1 MAVAREIVREKD
13 SVYRRAQVPCGG
25 AVYGDENLL
34 FIANDWH
41 TALLPVFLQA
51 YYRDHGKLTYARC
64 ALVIH
69 NMAHQGRGPLAEF
82 QRLGIPDQYR
92 DAFYLDDPFGGE
104 CMNILKAGL
113 TTAHRLVAVS
123 HGYAWRASPPPR
135 RPRPSLAARGDACL
149 FGSSGVRLKRAGRI
163 APTVALPAGG
173 RCACCVRHACGGSVV
188 SSNSREIQTD
198 MGGWG
203 LAPMLKDHAWKL
215 RGIVNGIDVEEWS
228 PELDPHLT
236 SDGYR
241 RYAPTPAGLAD
252 KAACKAALQRELG
265 LPARPDV
272 PLVGFIG
279 RLDHQKGVDLNTDAA
294 GWLMSQD
301 MQLVMLGSGAPELEA
316 RARAPADPLPPR
328 LPLRGLVPLLRGAL
342 RVALCI
348 G

>member
-1 MAVAREIVREKD
+1 
-13 SVYRRAQVPCGG
+13 
-25 AVYGDENLL
+25 
-34 FIANDWH
+34 
-41 TALLPVFLQA
+41 
-51 YYRDHGKLTYARC
+51 
-64 ALVIH
+64 
-69 NMAHQGRGPLAEF
+69 
-82 QRLGIPDQYR
+82 
-92 DAFYLDDPFGGE
+92 
-104 CMNILKAGL
+104 
-113 TTAHRLVAVS
+113 
-123 HGYAWRASPPPR
+123 
-135 RPRPSLAARGDACL
+135 
-149 FGSSGVRLKRAGRI
+149 
-163 APTVALPAGG
+163 
-173 RCACCVRHACGGSVV
+173 
-188 SSNSREIQTD
+188 

-279 RLDHQKGVDLNTDAA
+279 RLDHQKGVDLITDAA

>member
-123 HGYAWRASPPPR
+123 HGYAWRASPPPPPPTPLAGSTR
-135 RPRPSLAARGDACL
+135 GRVLVREFGSSPQACGSDSAHSRAARGGDAARAA
-149 FGSSGVRLKRAGRI
+149 SDTRAGVPSFRQT
-163 APTVALPAGG
+163 PG
-173 RCACCVRHACGGSVV
+173 R
-188 SSNSREIQTD
+188 SRRT
-198 MGGWG
+198 W
-203 LAPMLKDHAWKL
+203 
-215 RGIVNGIDVEEWS
+215 
-228 PELDPHLT
+228 
-236 SDGYR
+236 
-241 RYAPTPAGLAD
+241 
-252 KAACKAALQRELG
+252 
-265 LPARPDV
+265 
-272 PLVGFIG
+272 
-279 RLDHQKGVDLNTDAA
+279 AA
-294 GWLMSQD
+294 GAW
-301 MQLVMLGSGAPELEA
+301 
-316 RARAPADPLPPR
+316 RR
-328 LPLRGLVPLLRGAL
+328 
-342 RVALCI
+342 C
-348 G
+348 

>member
-123 HGYAWRASPPPR
+123 HGYAWRASPPPPPPPPR

-173 RCACCVRHACGGSVV
+173 TLRVLRPTRVRGFRRFVKLQGDPDGHGRLGPGADAEGPRVEAARY
-188 SSNSREIQTD
+188 RE
-198 MGGWG
+198 
-203 LAPMLKDHAWKL
+203 
-215 RGIVNGIDVEEWS
+215 R
-228 PELDPHLT
+228 
-236 SDGYR
+236 YR
-241 RYAPTPAGLAD
+241 R
-252 KAACKAALQRELG
+252 
-265 LPARPDV
+265 
-272 PLVGFIG
+272 
-279 RLDHQKGVDLNTDAA
+279 
-294 GWLMSQD
+294 
-301 MQLVMLGSGAPELEA
+301 
-316 RARAPADPLPPR
+316 
-328 LPLRGLVPLLRGAL
+328 
-342 RVALCI
+342 
-348 G
+348 